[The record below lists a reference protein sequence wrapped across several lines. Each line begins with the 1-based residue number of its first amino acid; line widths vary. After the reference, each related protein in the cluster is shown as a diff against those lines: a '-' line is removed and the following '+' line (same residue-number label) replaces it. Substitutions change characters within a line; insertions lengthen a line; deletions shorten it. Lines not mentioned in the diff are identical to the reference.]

1 MSAQSLVPELHVVLV
16 PSAQVIILG
25 FPKAPEAVGLG
36 LTIGLDGGIR
46 RPGLDGGIRRPGL
59 DGGIRRPGLGRG
71 MGPGLGGIGPGV
83 GLGIAPS
90 PGKKFDSGPVIS
102 LERFQKAVGATVPG
116 K

>member
-25 FPKAPEAVGLG
+25 LPIAPPPAGLALG
-36 LTIGLDGGIR
+36 L
-46 RPGLDGGIRRPGL
+46 
-59 DGGIRRPGLGRG
+59 
-71 MGPGLGGIGPGV
+71 GPGV
-83 GLGIAPS
+83 GLTRPGVGTGLGVGLTRPGVGTGLGVGLGGLTGPGVGIAPP